1 MRKVAFLAVLSSVL
15 FTLYACSSMPARIE
29 TVYVKVPVPVP
40 CVNKERVPHK
50 PLFAVDQVRGDES
63 LDEITDA
70 YMVDRHQ
77 RRIYEKHLEAL
88 LAGCITLGN

>member
-1 MRKVAFLAVLSSVL
+1 MRILLTFTAVCLVL
-15 FTLYACSSMPARIE
+15 FALCACSSASPKVE
-29 TVYVKVPVPVP
+29 TVYVKLPIPVP
-40 CVNKERVPHK
+40 CVNKERMPNK

-77 RRIYEKHLEAL
+77 RRIYIKQLESL

>member
-1 MRKVAFLAVLSSVL
+1 MRKVAFLAMLSSVL
-15 FTLYACSSMPARIE
+15 FTLYACSSASPKIE

-40 CVNKERVPHK
+40 CIKKERVPNK

-63 LDEITDA
+63 LEEITDA

-77 RRIYEKHLEAL
+77 RRIYERQLEAL
-88 LAGCITLGN
+88 LAGCITNED